1 MSSVYD
7 YLTNFL
13 KINSPWQVAN
23 TFVTNILEMNYL
35 KTEEGTKVK
44 VLKPA
49 EDFYEKLLFV
59 WLLLK
64 NERQ

>member
-1 MSSVYD
+1 M
-7 YLTNFL
+7 
-13 KINSPWQVAN
+13 
-23 TFVTNILEMNYL
+23 TNILDMKYL

-49 EDFYEKLLFV
+49 EDFYQKLVFV

-64 NERQ
+64 NEKDEIKFEDYLQVVRSKFSE

>member
-1 MSSVYD
+1 
-7 YLTNFL
+7 
-13 KINSPWQVAN
+13 
-23 TFVTNILEMNYL
+23 MNYL